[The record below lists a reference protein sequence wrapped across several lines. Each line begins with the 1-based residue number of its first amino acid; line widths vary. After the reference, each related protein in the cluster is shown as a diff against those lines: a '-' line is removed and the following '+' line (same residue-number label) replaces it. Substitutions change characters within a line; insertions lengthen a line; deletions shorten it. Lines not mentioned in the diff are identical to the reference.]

1 MNQVILK
8 EKLRVDCSMQHG
20 SVRKMQIAGCDAHHA
35 VAASAA
41 ALQKFGVHSFSVSI
55 SVERLEQYQLLQR
68 VFSFC
73 IKSSLQIGTF

>member
-8 EKLRVDCSMQHG
+8 EKLRIDCQQHG